1 MNMETCPKFQG
12 CSAPICPLDSNWR
25 KVRHLKGERICFYLC
40 EAQKYH
46 AEAIFGGR
54 GLKDLYQVMVEATPD
69 ISLRWGTI
77 KKALAKAARTGSR
90 MNAMPPGNNISG
102 EVSHAES

>member
-12 CSAPICPLDSNWR
+12 CSTPICPLDPNWHNT
-25 KVRHLKGERICFYLC
+25 RHLKGERICFYLC
-40 EAQKYH
+40 EAQKCGT
-46 AEAIFGGR
+46 EAIFRGR
-54 GLKDLYQVMVEATPD
+54 GLGDLYQVIVEATPD

-77 KKALAKAARTGSR
+77 KKALIKAARTGSR
-90 MNAMPPGNNISG
+90 MNAMPPSNNISR